1 MLYKYIILIS
11 VLVISLNQKL
21 KSQPGIMGQISID
34 TTIWSPVAYLSLIP
48 DFEDMYSMS
57 YEMIIDKSV
66 IDSSGRFS
74 FNTQYLSDED
84 NLFRIHISKKS
95 DPPASL
101 IIGGKDENHFFLIA
115 NKRSQVFVKDTSES
129 EFIKGIKISGYYPN
143 HMLRQ
148 IDEIAGYLD
157 TTSFNDSQAKTDLLR
172 KAIFEK
178 LRLYVDTC
186 SNPLVSLYALY
197 KGKFGRNYSQNQRY
211 YNDFLTK
218 WKGERSSY
226 FVEFRK
232 KISASDNKS
241 ALPIIIGALLFII
254 GFIACFAWF
263 KLYRKRRNIL
273 RDLSVQER
281 KIYALILEGKSN
293 KEMSDILKISL
304 STVKS
309 HVNNIY
315 SKLDVNSRKDLLN
328 LNIDK

>member
-1 MLYKYIILIS
+1 MMFKYTFLFLVLI
-11 VLVISLNQKL
+11 ISLNQKL
-21 KSQPGIMGQISID
+21 KSQPGLKGQISID

-48 DFEDMYSMS
+48 DFDNMYSMS

-66 IDSSGRFS
+66 IDSFGRFS

-95 DPPASL
+95 DPPATL

-115 NKRSQVFVKDTSES
+115 NKRSLVIIKDTSKS
-129 EFIKGIKISGYYPN
+129 EFIKGIKIDGYYPN
-143 HMLRQ
+143 HMLQQ
-148 IDEIAGYLD
+148 IDEMAGYLD
-157 TTSFNDSQAKTDLLR
+157 TTSFNDSQAKTNLLR

-178 LRLYVDTC
+178 LRHYTDTC

-197 KGKFGRNYSQNQRY
+197 KGKFERNYSQNQQFY
-211 YNDFLTK
+211 KDFLAK
-218 WKGERSSY
+218 WEGEQSSY
-226 FVEFRK
+226 FIEFRK
-232 KISASDNKS
+232 KIPISNNKIV
-241 ALPIIIGALLFII
+241 LPVVIGSLFFII
-254 GFIACFAWF
+254 GFFISFAKF
-263 KLYRKRRNIL
+263 KLFKKNRNVL
-273 RDLSVQER
+273 QDLSVQER

-315 SKLDVNSRKDLLN
+315 SKLDVNSRKEILN
-328 LNIDK
+328 LNIDR